1 MPTIQPKFKSM
12 AMLLA
17 LGLASAV
24 SNASAQGSD
33 GLTGLYSKDGGALAI
48 VEGSNETLI
57 HYSAGFPQGES
68 VGTCDC
74 ALVVQRKTPTR
85 WTLNVAGEKAPWTL
99 RVEPQRLVLET
110 KAPTCCGAGYP
121 GKDSFTRGT
130 PQPLTLCKVKASKAG
145 FFASDAANTPRKTF
159 VVSGDAVEVYL
170 DPVEPDLIPARFQG
184 PQKATAGLIK
194 RADLDCAADTAPS
207 KAPQTAQAPVAA
219 DKLQP
224 FAGTWVELTRK
235 GKGFVILKPCSA
247 QNRSFT
253 VKPATGEVVVQL
265 GQEATTLKVTS
276 LEPGKG
282 AGAWVL
288 GLTSAGGKP
297 EALQWKTAD
306 AAKGTVSVTSPD
318 LFSQS
323 HDYVRQEKQSAFPVK
338 QETGCD
344 EYEQ

>member
-1 MPTIQPKFKSM
+1 MLKIRLAFKN
-12 AMLLA
+12 MLLLFT
-17 LGLASAV
+17 LGLLGAV
-24 SNASAQGSD
+24 TNASAQGSG
-33 GLTGLYSKDGGALAI
+33 GLTGVYSKDGGTLAI

-74 ALVVQRKTPTR
+74 ALVVQRKTSTR
-85 WTLNVAGEKAPWTL
+85 WTLNVAGEKEPWTL
-99 RVEPQRLVLET
+99 RVEPKQFVLET

-121 GKDSFTRGT
+121 GKDTFTRGT
-130 PQPLTLCKVKASKAG
+130 PTPLSVCKVKASKAG
-145 FFASDAANTPRKTF
+145 FFASDEANTPRKTF
-159 VVSGDAVEVYL
+159 VVSGDAVEAYL

-184 PQKATAGLIK
+184 PQKATAGLLK
-194 RADLDCAADTAPS
+194 RADLDCEAPTAPTAS
-207 KAPQTAQAPVAA
+207 KAPVAA

-323 HDYVRQEKQSAFPVK
+323 HDYVRQEKQAAFPVK

>member
-1 MPTIQPKFKSM
+1 
-12 AMLLA
+12 MLLA
-17 LGLASAV
+17 LGLAAAV

-57 HYSAGFPQGES
+57 HYSAGFPQGDS

-85 WTLNVAGEKAPWTL
+85 WTLNVAGEKEPWTL

-130 PQPLTLCKVKASKAG
+130 PQPLTICKVKASKAG

-207 KAPQTAQAPVAA
+207 KAPQTAQAPIAA

-288 GLTSAGGKP
+288 GLTSAAGKP

>member
-1 MPTIQPKFKSM
+1 MSRIQPDFKSV
-12 AMLLA
+12 LLLFT
-17 LGLASAV
+17 LGLMGAV
-24 SNASAQGSD
+24 SNASAQGPG
-33 GLTGLYSKDGGALAI
+33 GLTGVYSKDGGALAI
-48 VEGSNETLI
+48 VEGSNETLV
-57 HYSAGFPQGES
+57 HYSAGFPQGDS

-74 ALVVQRKTPTR
+74 ALVVQRKTSTR
-85 WTLNVAGEKAPWTL
+85 WTLNVAGETEPWTL

-110 KAPTCCGAGYP
+110 KAPGCCGAGYP

-159 VVSGDAVEVYL
+159 VVSGDAVEAYL

-184 PQKATAGLIK
+184 PQKATVGLIK
-194 RADLDCAADTAPS
+194 RADLDCVADTA
-207 KAPQTAQAPVAA
+207 APKTAQAPVAA

-247 QNRSFT
+247 KTRSFT
-253 VKPATGEVVVQL
+253 LKPATGEVEVQL

-276 LEPGKG
+276 LTAGKG

-288 GLTSAGGKP
+288 GLTSAEGKP